1 VVFFCGQVRVNF
13 ELILFFSITEEL
25 EEIRKQTVYQD
36 YKFITFNELEELE
49 LSDLIGSDLLRPHM
63 HGILDFYFIF

>member
-1 VVFFCGQVRVNF
+1 
-13 ELILFFSITEEL
+13 L

-36 YKFITFNELEELE
+36 YKFITFNELEELD

-63 HGILDFYFIF
+63 HGMTQFSFNFPKDSL